1 MNEEEFLGERTE
13 QSVLRL
19 NEGMRRKAV
28 EMGMCY
34 PFTYKLQIH
43 DRVHFVATWEEGK
56 EPRPIFFQE
65 LNADDVKTL
74 RISLTDANGKELS
87 GGMEILFE

>member
-1 MNEEEFLGERTE
+1 MEEEYFVKESIE

-19 NEGMRRKAV
+19 NEGLRRKAV

-43 DRVHFVATWEEGK
+43 GRVLFVATWEEGK
-56 EPRPIFFQE
+56 EPRPIFFQGF
-65 LNADDVKTL
+65 NADEVKTL
-74 RISLTDANGKELS
+74 RVSLTDANGKELS
-87 GGMEILFE
+87 GGMETLFE